1 MDDPE
6 TPLDSAP
13 PPRPLSDRLDSWKKI
28 AVYLKRDVSTVQR
41 WERREGM
48 PVHRHLHDKQGSV
61 FAFRSE
67 IDEWWESRR
76 VQLARQTPAEQR
88 VPADDSALADALSPP
103 SPTPPSTASSLS
115 LAGAT
120 PSSIASSPSLPG
132 ATPSSI
138 GSSPSLPSA
147 TSSSTAPSP
156 TLPSATPP
164 STPPSPTPPRS
175 RLLWRGAVALA
186 LLLLAA
192 TVAWFVVDTTSSPRN
207 PLASAKFSRLSDFDA
222 AEQAAAISP
231 NGKFV
236 AFLAHRGGR
245 MDAWVG
251 EIGSGVYRNLT
262 EGALSE
268 LSNPSIRTL
277 GFSADSSLV
286 SIWTRKGD
294 GTQPRDV
301 SIYAAPT
308 AGGPLRPYL
317 QDAAELDWSRDGRW
331 LVYHTTAPGDPLF
344 VREREATAARQI
356 YVATAGVHCHFP
368 LWSPDGAFIYFVRG
382 VPPSDWDIWRI
393 RTSGADL
400 ERLTH
405 HNAHLSYPVMLDQRT
420 LVYLVTE
427 ADGSGPWIYGLD
439 VERPVPRRL
448 TSGLDTYT
456 SLAASADGTRLIA
469 TTANPRNSLWRVRPG
484 ENKTTING
492 PEFISANALT
502 PRLGPGFLVF
512 VSRRG
517 GAEGIWTL
525 TQGTTREIWH
535 DARIR
540 ITGAPT
546 ISPDGSR
553 IAFTVDDGAHARLLA
568 INKDGSHLTVLT
580 DSLAL
585 QGNPVWSPDGRSLVS
600 AVVYDGQPRLTRIF
614 LNGDPPLALIG
625 EYSIDPVWSPDGR
638 FLVYSGPDVG
648 TTFPV
653 RAVAADGRPYA
664 IPSLILT
671 RGARRL
677 VVSSDPPVLIV
688 LRGDIGHKDLWV
700 IDLQGHGERALTT
713 LPRDFTVNDFDI
725 SADGAELVLD
735 KLEDNSD
742 MALIERSRYPL
753 AFAK

>member
-1 MDDPE
+1 M
-6 TPLDSAP
+6 
-13 PPRPLSDRLDSWKKI
+13 
-28 AVYLKRDVSTVQR
+28 
-41 WERREGM
+41 
-48 PVHRHLHDKQGSV
+48 
-61 FAFRSE
+61 
-67 IDEWWESRR
+67 
-76 VQLARQTPAEQR
+76 QLARQAPTEQR
-88 VPADDSALADALSPP
+88 VPADDSSVAADALSPP
-103 SPTPPSTASSLS
+103 GPPAPGPPPSNPPPLSPQPSSATAPSPQPLNPPPD
-115 LAGAT
+115 AT
-120 PSSIASSPSLPG
+120 PSSPSPLSSP
-132 ATPSSI
+132 
-138 GSSPSLPSA
+138 
-147 TSSSTAPSP
+147 
-156 TLPSATPP
+156 LPSATPSSP
-164 STPPSPTPPRS
+164 LRLSPPSPNATPSSAPPLSATPPRS
-175 RLLWRGAVALA
+175 RLFRRSAVVLA
-186 LLLLAA
+186 LLLLAGA
-192 TVAWFVVDTTSSPRN
+192 VAWYVIDTTSSRRN

-231 NGKFV
+231 NGRFV
-236 AFLAHRGGR
+236 AFLANRGGR
-245 MDAWVG
+245 TDAWVG

-262 EGALSE
+262 DGALSE

-331 LVYHTTAPGDPLF
+331 LVYHTTAPGDPIF
-344 VREREATAARQI
+344 VRERGATAARQI

-382 VPPSDWDIWRI
+382 VPPNDWDIWRI
-393 RTSGADL
+393 RSSGAGL

-405 HNAHLSYPVMLDQRT
+405 HNAHLSYPVMLDRRT
-420 LVYLVTE
+420 LLYLVTE

-439 VERPVPRRL
+439 VERPAPRRL

-456 SLAASADGTRLIA
+456 SLAASADGMRLIA
-469 TTANPRNSLWRVRPG
+469 TTGNPRNSLWRVRLG
-484 ENKTTING
+484 GNKTNADV

-535 DARIR
+535 DARLR

-553 IAFTVDDGAHARLLA
+553 IAFTVDDGARVRLLA
-568 INKDGSHLTVLT
+568 MDKDGSHLTVLT

-585 QGNPVWSPDGRSLVS
+585 QGNPVWSPDGRSLIS

>member
-1 MDDPE
+1 LDEPE
-6 TPLDSAP
+6 TPLESAAP
-13 PPRPLSDRLDSWKKI
+13 QRPVSDRLDSWKKI

-67 IDEWWESRR
+67 LDEWWDSRR
-76 VQLARQTPAEQR
+76 IQLARQTPTPQR
-88 VPADDSALADALSPP
+88 EPADDSQLADTLS
-103 SPTPPSTASSLS
+103 
-115 LAGAT
+115 
-120 PSSIASSPSLPG
+120 
-132 ATPSSI
+132 
-138 GSSPSLPSA
+138 
-147 TSSSTAPSP
+147 
-156 TLPSATPP
+156 PP
-164 STPPSPTPPRS
+164 STPPPTAPSSSAPPPSS
-175 RLLWRGAVALA
+175 RLVWRGVVALA
-186 LLLLAA
+186 LLLFAV
-192 TVAWFVVDTTSSPRN
+192 TVAWFVIDTTSSPRN

-236 AFLAHRGGR
+236 AFLANRGGR
-245 MDAWVG
+245 MDAWAG

-317 QDAAELDWSRDGRW
+317 QDAAEFDWSRDGRW

-344 VREREATAARQI
+344 VRERGATAARQI

-382 VPPSDWDIWRI
+382 VPPNDWDIWRI
-393 RTSGADL
+393 RSSGAGL

-405 HNAHLSYPVMLDQRT
+405 HNAHVSYPVMLDRRT
-420 LVYLVTE
+420 LLYLVTD

-439 VERPVPRRL
+439 VERPEPRRL

-456 SLAASADGTRLIA
+456 SLAASADGMRLIA
-469 TTANPRNSLWRVRPG
+469 TTANPRNSLWRVRLG
-484 ENKTTING
+484 GTKTNVDG

-512 VSRRG
+512 VSQRS
-517 GAEGIWTL
+517 GAQGIWTL

-540 ITGAPT
+540 ITGAPA

-553 IAFTVDDGAHARLLA
+553 IAFTVEDGARTRLLA
-568 INKDGSHLTVLT
+568 MDKDGSHLTVLT
-580 DSLAL
+580 DSLEL
-585 QGNPVWSPDGRSLVS
+585 QGNPVWSPDGRSVVS
-600 AVVYDGQPRLTRIF
+600 AVVYGGQPRLTRIF
-614 LNGDPPLALIG
+614 LNGDPPLAMIG

-638 FLVYSGPDVG
+638 FLVYSGPDIG

-653 RAVAADGRPYA
+653 RAVAADGRPYS

-677 VVSSDPPVLIV
+677 VVLSDPPSLIV
-688 LRGDIGHKDLWV
+688 LRGAIGHKDLWV
-700 IDLQGHGERALTT
+700 VDLQGRGEHQLTT
-713 LPRDFTVNDFDI
+713 LPRDFTVDDFDL
-725 SADGAELVLD
+725 SADGADLILD

-742 MALIERSRYPL
+742 MVLIERPRYTLTFPR
-753 AFAK
+753 

>member
-6 TPLDSAP
+6 TPLDSALP
-13 PPRPLSDRLDSWKKI
+13 QRPLSDRLDSWKKI

-61 FAFRSE
+61 FAFRAE
-67 IDEWWESRR
+67 LDEWWESRR
-76 VQLARQTPAEQR
+76 TQLARQTPTEQR
-88 VPADDSALADALSPP
+88 VPTDDSRLAPDAPSPP
-103 SPTPPSTASSLS
+103 SPPSTSPPNNPPPSTRLSS
-115 LAGAT
+115 AR
-120 PSSIASSPSLPG
+120 
-132 ATPSSI
+132 
-138 GSSPSLPSA
+138 
-147 TSSSTAPSP
+147 
-156 TLPSATPP
+156 
-164 STPPSPTPPRS
+164 PPRS
-175 RLLWRGAVALA
+175 RLLWRGAISLA
-186 LLLLAA
+186 LLLLVS
-192 TVAWFVVDTTSSPRN
+192 TVAWYVIDTTSSSN

-222 AEQAAAISP
+222 TEQAAAISP
-231 NGKFV
+231 NGRFV
-236 AFLAHRGGR
+236 AFLANRGGR

-262 EGALSE
+262 DGALSE

-317 QDAAELDWSRDGRW
+317 RDAAEFDWSRDGRW

-344 VREREATAARQI
+344 VRERGATTARQI

-382 VPPSDWDIWRI
+382 VPPNDWDVWRI
-393 RTSGADL
+393 RSSGAGL

-405 HNAHLSYPVMLDQRT
+405 HNAHLSYPVMIDRRT

-439 VERPVPRRL
+439 VERPTPRRL

-456 SLAASADGTRLIA
+456 SLSASADGMRLIA
-469 TTANPRNSLWRVRPG
+469 TIANSRNSLWRVRLG
-484 ENKTTING
+484 GNKTNADG

-512 VSRRG
+512 VSRRS
-517 GAEGIWTL
+517 GAQGIWTL

-553 IAFTVDDGAHARLLA
+553 IAFTVDDGAHVRLLA
-568 INKDGSHLTVLT
+568 MDKDGSRLTVLT

-585 QGNPVWSPDGRSLVS
+585 QGDPVWSPDGQSLVS
-600 AVVYDGQPRLTRIF
+600 AVVYDGQPRLTRIY
-614 LNGDPPLALIG
+614 LNGDPPQTLIG
-625 EYSIDPVWSPDGR
+625 EYSVDPVWSPDGR

-677 VVSSDPPVLIV
+677 VVLSDPPSLIV

-700 IDLQGHGERALTT
+700 IDLQGRGEHPLTA
-713 LPRDFTVNDFDI
+713 LPRDFTVDDFDI
-725 SADGAELVLD
+725 SADGTELILD
-735 KLEDNSD
+735 KLEENSD
-742 MALIERSRYPL
+742 MALIERPRYSLP
-753 AFAK
+753 FAK